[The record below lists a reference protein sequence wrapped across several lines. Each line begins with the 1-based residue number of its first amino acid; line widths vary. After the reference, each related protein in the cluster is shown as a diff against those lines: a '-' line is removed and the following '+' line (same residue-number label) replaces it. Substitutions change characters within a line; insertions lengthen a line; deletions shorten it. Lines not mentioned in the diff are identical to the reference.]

1 MTGRDRADAA
11 PGREDRGDTR
21 PSRSPWLRWTLLG
34 LGVIALAVVIGAGA
48 FIWWGSTPAP
58 PGPRALEAMA
68 SGAGVTVEE
77 TASGWAFVP
86 QGGGIAAIGLI
97 LYPGGRVDPRA
108 YAPLARAIAQH
119 GFTVVIVRMPLSL
132 AFLDTGA
139 AARVRTETPSITTWA
154 IGGHSLGG
162 VAASSYV
169 AGHRAQMSGLVLLSS
184 YPAEGTD
191 LSAAQGPRGPLQA
204 ISIRGS
210 EDGLTTAVK
219 VEASKP
225 RLPPTTVYLVIPGGN
240 HAQMGDYG
248 PQSGDGTAAI
258 PAARQTQQTADAVS
272 LFLGKL

>member
-1 MTGRDRADAA
+1 MVGQHARATRTESPRGDGLGGRGDGRGDGLWLGVRA
-11 PGREDRGDTR
+11 PGRGDRRHR
-21 PSRSPWLRWTLLG
+21 PHP
-34 LGVIALAVVIGAGA
+34 
-48 FIWWGSTPAP
+48 
-58 PGPRALEAMA
+58 
-68 SGAGVTVEE
+68 
-77 TASGWAFVP
+77 
-86 QGGGIAAIGLI
+86 
-97 LYPGGRVDPRA
+97 YPGGRVDPRA

-169 AGHRAQMSGLVLLSS
+169 AGHPAQMSGLVLLSS